1 MPKGIASRILDTPR
15 KYQELIS
22 YSKKMNLNIEEI
34 SATQLR
40 SIHRHLFPEPTTT
53 TEVAQL
59 RSFIK
64 NHQKEIQSH
73 ISSKS
78 EIGLMRQQKE
88 AIKEVFRIMDAIRSK
103 KLCKKAF
110 HTSLLL
116 EIYSK
121 VWFDKPKKRIL
132 AKIKK
137 LLQSHFKAQENGDA
151 DFQPTIC
158 KGFVLVKD
166 ELHFQNDPV
175 LGLDVDENITDFE
188 VSVSQWEIKKE
199 KKEALEVIA

>member
-15 KYQELIS
+15 KYQDLIS
-22 YSKKMNLNIEEI
+22 YSKKMNLNIEGI
-34 SATQLR
+34 SAAQFR
-40 SIHRHLFPEPTTT
+40 GIHRHLFREPTTT
-53 TEVAQL
+53 AEVVQL
-59 RSFIK
+59 RSFIRS
-64 NHQKEIQSH
+64 HQKEIHSH
-73 ISSKS
+73 ISSKN
-78 EIGLMRQQKE
+78 EIVLMRQQKE

-116 EIYSK
+116 DIYSK
-121 VWFDKPKKRIL
+121 VWTDKPKKRRL

-137 LLQSHFKAQENGDA
+137 LLQSYFKAQENGDA

-158 KGFVLVKD
+158 IGFVLVKD
-166 ELHFQNDPV
+166 ELHFQNDSV

-188 VSVSQWEIKKE
+188 
-199 KKEALEVIA
+199 